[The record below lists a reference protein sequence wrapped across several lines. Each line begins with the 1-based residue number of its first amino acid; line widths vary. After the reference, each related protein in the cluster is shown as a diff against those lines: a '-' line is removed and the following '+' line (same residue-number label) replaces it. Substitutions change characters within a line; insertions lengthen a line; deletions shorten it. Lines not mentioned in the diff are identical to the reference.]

1 MNITKA
7 VFFDVDGTLLPLGSK
22 TVPQSTLNAITK
34 LKAKGIFAVVA
45 TGRQIDSYS
54 KLPVNSIDFDAYIVA
69 NGTMLLDKNR
79 KFIDGTPMEKQNL
92 RQVLNLLDE
101 EKIAYALT
109 TLEGRYI
116 NFIDE
121 TVIKTHNQ
129 VHTKPPKIGLYQG
142 EDVYMIEAYLPQDRT
157 QLLKRLQDFCTVTR
171 WHESGVDMFSKAA
184 GKAVGIE
191 KFQNLHNLIK
201 EEIIAFGD
209 AENDIQMLLY
219 AGTGVA
225 MGNADQCVKD
235 IADYITDTVENNG
248 VENALIRLGVL

>member
-7 VFFDVDGTLLPLGSK
+7 VFFDVDGTLIPLGSK
-22 TVPQSTLNAITK
+22 TVPQSTLNAISK

-79 KFIDGTPMEKQNL
+79 KFIDGMPMEKENL
-92 RQVLNLLDE
+92 RQIINLLDE

-129 VHTKPPKIGLYQG
+129 VHTKPPKIGVYQG

-191 KFQNLHNLIK
+191 KFLNLHNLIK

-219 AGTGVA
+219 AGIGVA

-235 IADYITDTVENNG
+235 IADYVTDTVENNG